1 MHLLI
6 DEYGMGI
13 YKKSERVVIKKQGK
27 VVEEIPFFEIEDIF
41 FSTKGA
47 VLSTDVIE
55 ECMKHGIQIHLLD
68 YRQQPIASVYSP
80 MLHAT
85 VKTRREQILSVQD
98 YRSVDIVKELL
109 TAKITN
115 QYRVLKYYLKSRK
128 ETEEYE
134 QINSLAEKV
143 LEHVPL
149 LQKLQGNC
157 IAEVRD
163 KFFAIE
169 GRAATIYW
177 HGVQQILQKKLDFS
191 GREQRGTQDPVNM
204 MFNYGYAIL
213 GGYVQSAILRA
224 GLEPFAGLLHTDR
237 PGKSSLQYDMIEVF
251 RQPIVDRA
259 VISILTKGFHPMVE
273 DEGRLDSDTRA
284 RLREKIF
291 QRLDGHELY
300 NGKRYTVKT
309 IIQMQAREIAS
320 YFRENK
326 PYKAFTG
333 SW

>member
-1 MHLLI
+1 MHVII
-6 DEYGMGI
+6 DDYGMGV

-27 VVEEIPFFEIEDIF
+27 VVDEIPFFEIEDIF
-41 FSTKGA
+41 FVTKGA

-85 VKTRREQILSVQD
+85 VKTRREQILSLQD
-98 YRSVDIVKELL
+98 YRSVEMVKEFL

-128 ETEEYE
+128 ETDEYE
-134 QINSLAEKV
+134 SINMLAEKV
-143 LEHVPL
+143 FEHVL
-149 LQKLQGNC
+149 LIQKIQGNS
-157 IAEVRD
+157 IADVRD

-169 GRAATIYW
+169 GRAATFYW
-177 HGVQQILQKKLDFS
+177 DGVQLILQKKVDFP

-237 PGKSSLQYDMIEVF
+237 PGKSSLQYDLIEVF
-251 RQPIVDRA
+251 RQPVVDRA
-259 VISILTKGFHPMVE
+259 VISIVTKGFHPVLE
-273 DEGRLDSDTRA
+273 EGQLDLKTRTRLRDKIFERLDS
-284 RLREKIF
+284 
-291 QRLDGHELY
+291 HERY
-300 NGKRYTVKT
+300 NGKRYTIKT
-309 IIQMQAREIAS
+309 IIQMQTRELAS

-326 PYKAFTG
+326 PYKAFVG